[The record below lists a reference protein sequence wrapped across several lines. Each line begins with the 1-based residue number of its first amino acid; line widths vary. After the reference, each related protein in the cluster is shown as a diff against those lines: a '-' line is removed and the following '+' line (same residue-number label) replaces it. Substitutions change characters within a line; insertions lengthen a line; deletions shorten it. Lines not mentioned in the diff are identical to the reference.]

1 MKHIITTKKLAS
13 NVVISLAAQV
23 ISLAVNFILNLI
35 VPKFIDETQYA
46 YWQTYILY
54 IGYVGVLHFGLLDG
68 IVLRY
73 SQYDYDELDKP
84 RIRSQFKLLLVVTGF
99 ITLLFTAISLATCR
113 DETQIIVILV
123 AFGVVTKNLVTYSS
137 YSFQITNRIN
147 KYAFL
152 IIAQKLVYGVIVV
165 GLLIFR
171 VNDFYWYCAADL
183 IGDVAAVVLSFFMNR
198 GMYFGKS
205 IRLKEGVK
213 EAGINVSSGIILML
227 ANWSAILIV
236 SGAKMVV
243 QWRWG
248 IALFGKVS
256 FAFSMTNVFLTFVT
270 AISVVLF
277 PSLKRMESDKLP
289 EMYKDIRNILSP
301 ILFFAM
307 LAYFPGCW
315 LLEMWLPAYSK
326 SLTYLGVLLPMI
338 VFSSK
343 VNLLTNNYLKAYRK
357 ERAMLGINA
366 LSVALGIISFVICS
380 VVGNITAM
388 LIAIVVMI
396 IFNSVVSEIMV
407 LRTIHMRIIFEFF
420 VEIAMAAG
428 FILIVQFFSRW
439 WGCLAYAGL
448 LVIYC
453 LINYNNIA
461 SLFSKILRKRG
472 KTAEKPLSS
481 ESEGG
486 EPTAE

>member
-1 MKHIITTKKLAS
+1 MTSKKLAT
-13 NVVISLAAQV
+13 NVVISIAAQV

-84 RIRSQFKLLLVVTGF
+84 RIRSQFKLLLVVTGI
-99 ITLLFTAISLATCR
+99 ITALFTLISLLTCR
-113 DETQIIVILV
+113 DETQIIFILV
-123 AFGVVTKNLVTYSS
+123 ACGIVTKNLVTYSS
-137 YSFQITNRIN
+137 YTFQITNRIN

-152 IIAQKLVYGVIVV
+152 IIAQKLVYGILVV

-171 VNDFYWYCAADL
+171 VNDFYWYCVADL
-183 IGDVAAVVLSFFMNR
+183 VGDAAAIGLSFFMNR

-205 IRLKEGVK
+205 IRWKEGLK
-213 EAGINVSSGIILML
+213 EAGTNISSGIILML

-248 IALFGKVS
+248 IAQFGKVS

-277 PSLKRMESDKLP
+277 PSLKRMEQDKLP
-289 EMYKDIRNILSP
+289 EMYKDIRNVLSP
-301 ILFFAM
+301 ILFMAM

-315 LLEMWLPAYSK
+315 LLELWLPAYSK
-326 SLTYLGVLLPMI
+326 SLSYLGILLPMI

-343 VNLLTNNYLKAYRK
+343 VSLLTNNYLKAYRK
-357 ERAMLGINA
+357 ELAMLGVNA

-380 VVGNITAM
+380 VVGDINAM

-396 IFNSVVSEIMV
+396 MFNSIISEIMV
-407 LRTIHMRIIFEFF
+407 LRTIRVRIIFEFF

-428 FILIVQFFSRW
+428 FILIVRFLPRW

-448 LVIYC
+448 LVVYC
-453 LINYNNIA
+453 LINYKNIA
-461 SLFSKILRKRG
+461 SLFLKLLRKNKKNAREATVPEETG
-472 KTAEKPLSS
+472 EEAAENGTS
-481 ESEGG
+481 E
-486 EPTAE
+486 